1 MKIIILLV
9 LALGVIL
16 FFALQKKQSPQ
27 MIDPSELRYSQ
38 LDITETF
45 GDNLRLKPDEWIATI
60 PLSAK
65 IPNPESRGLPALNAD
80 PETVYTMAA
89 SMSKIREQFAGLND
103 GVYCP
108 VCHVANVDPKKLH
121 TPCPKCSRQLLKFG
135 WD

>member
-1 MKIIILLV
+1 MKLIILLV
-9 LALGVIL
+9 VALGVIL
-16 FFALQKKQSPQ
+16 FFALRKKEAQT
-27 MIDPSELRYSQ
+27 IDPSKLRYSQ

-60 PLSAK
+60 PLNAK
-65 IPNPESRGLPALNAD
+65 APDPTSMELPALNAD
-80 PETVYTMAA
+80 PETVYAIA
-89 SMSKIREQFAGLND
+89 VSMSKIREQIAGLND

-108 VCHVANVDPKKLH
+108 VCHIANINPKRLH